1 MIKDILDDIAEIE
14 TQKKDK
20 DRGKGKGHRVTSFAL
35 GRF

>member
-1 MIKDILDDIAEIE
+1 MIKDILDDIAEID

-20 DRGKGKGHRVTSFAL
+20 YRGKGKGHRVTSFAL